1 MYRTR
6 SIANIICQNFFILF
20 PPFCS
25 FQIDLDLLTL
35 RCFGAFLAE
44 RFASF
49 FGLPGK
55 IKSAVYV
62 VHSTGIAPYANKA
75 LSATENP
82 LKNGRFYRIMN
93 RRYEQ
98 GEYYDYSSTCFGLG
112 AAFTLANLSVLVTP
126 GGCRN
131 ILFSSG
137 GRESHSSCTFWG
149 TALIFLSNT
158 NQTTYLIINGKKT

>member
-1 MYRTR
+1 MLWSLPGRK
-6 SIANIICQNFFILF
+6 ICLLF
-20 PPFCS
+20 Y
-25 FQIDLDLLTL
+25 
-35 RCFGAFLAE
+35 
-44 RFASF
+44 
-49 FGLPGK
+49 LPGK

-75 LSATENP
+75 LSTTENP
-82 LKNGRFYRIMN
+82 LKNGRIYRIMN

-137 GRESHSSCTFWG
+137 GWESHSIRIIRKFHWICKCSG
-149 TALIFLSNT
+149 IIFS
-158 NQTTYLIINGKKT
+158 QKIQYCKIKAGECCI